1 MNFIG
6 NDLYPVLET
15 DVVHSLKFLFLPHSS
30 GWIVRIAEDEGCG
43 LLIGTFALE
52 VYDLYPVLETDVVHS
67 LKFLFLPH
75 SSGWIVRIAEDE
87 GCGLLIGTFAL
98 EVFEIYLISAVAHTF
113 QFVFYYFAA
122 AVCNAGEEAVVDRCL
137 YQYLFARHADGF
149 QTARNGWYNA

>member
-1 MNFIG
+1 MNFIC
-6 NDLYPVLET
+6 DDFYPMFET
-15 DVVHSLKFLFLPHSS
+15 DVVHSLQFLFLPYSS

-43 LLIGTFALE
+43 LL
-52 VYDLYPVLETDVVHS
+52 V
-67 LKFLFLPH
+67 
-75 SSGWIVRIAEDE
+75 
-87 GCGLLIGTFAL
+87 GTFAL
-98 EVFEIYLISAVAHTF
+98 EVFEINLISAVAHTF